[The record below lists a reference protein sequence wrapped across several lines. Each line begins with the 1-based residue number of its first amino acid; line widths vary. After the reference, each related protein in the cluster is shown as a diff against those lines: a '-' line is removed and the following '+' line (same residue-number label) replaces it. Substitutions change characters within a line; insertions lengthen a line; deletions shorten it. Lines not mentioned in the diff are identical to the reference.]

1 MSIVKPDEM
10 NFSNKNIVLLIQGK
24 HGVGKT
30 TLALSSK
37 RPLLIDIESGVDR
50 VDAYYRKDTLVCDS
64 YKQLLN
70 DLETSDLSAYDTLIL
85 DTLGSAIDLMTP
97 YLINQ
102 NPKFKQDTSNQLSQ
116 KGWGAVKVE
125 LKSLI
130 QICRDK
136 KKDLI
141 IITHCKAD
149 KDGETTIYVPDIGGS
164 MKDDIFNDIDLAC
177 FMETIGNKRTVNFS
191 PTDRFSA
198 KGNHGIAG
206 VYEVKTLEKHEN
218 NNAVAELFKTY
229 REELQNE
236 VVENKNY
243 NDLMTS
249 VTNKIIAC
257 KTDSELNTVL
267 GDILGATHIY
277 SSKEELGARL
287 NAKAK
292 DLGFKFDKGTK
303 TYVKS

>member
-10 NFSNKNIVLLIQGK
+10 NFSNKNIVLLIEGK

-37 RPLLIDIESGVDR
+37 RPLLIDVESGVDR
-50 VDAYYRKDTLVCDS
+50 VDAYYRKDTLVCDTWE
-64 YKQLLN
+64 QLLN
-70 DLETSDLSAYDTLIL
+70 DLETSDLSNYDTLVI

-97 YLINQ
+97 YLIAQ
-102 NPKFKQDTSNQLSQ
+102 NPKYKQDTSNQLSM

-125 LKSLI
+125 LKNLI
-130 QICRDK
+130 KVCRDK

-177 FMETIGNKRTVNFS
+177 FMETIGNKRTINFT

-198 KGNHGIAG
+198 KGNHGIVG
-206 VYEVKTLEKHEN
+206 INEVKNLENHEAN
-218 NNAVAELFKTY
+218 DTIAELFKSY
-229 REELQNE
+229 REELQQE
-236 VVENKNY
+236 VVENKKY
-243 NDLMTS
+243 NELMTLY
-249 VTNKIIAC
+249 TDKIIAC
-257 KTDSELNTVL
+257 KTITDLNTTL
-267 GDILGATHIY
+267 EAILKATHIY
-277 SSKEELGARL
+277 SSKEELGTRL

-292 DLGFKFDKGTK
+292 DLGAKYDKTTK
-303 TYVKS
+303 SYLKQ

>member
-10 NFSNKNIVLLIQGK
+10 NFSNKNIVLLIEGK

-37 RPLLIDIESGVDR
+37 RPLLIDVESGVDR
-50 VDAYYRKDTLVCDS
+50 VDAYYRKDTLVCDTWE
-64 YKQLLN
+64 QLLN
-70 DLETSDLSAYDTLIL
+70 DLEISDLSNYDTLVI

-97 YLINQ
+97 YLIAQ
-102 NPKFKQDTSNQLSQ
+102 NPKYKQDTSNQLSM

-125 LKSLI
+125 LKNLI
-130 QICRDK
+130 KVCREK

-177 FMETIGNKRTVNFS
+177 FMETIGNKRTINFT

-198 KGNHGIAG
+198 KGNHGIVG
-206 VYEVKTLEKHEN
+206 VYEIKNLENHEAN
-218 NNAVAELFKTY
+218 DTIAELFKAY
-229 REELQNE
+229 REELQQE
-236 VVENKNY
+236 VVENKKY
-243 NDLMTS
+243 NDLMTLY
-249 VTNKIIAC
+249 TDKIIAC
-257 KTDSELNTVL
+257 KTIIDLNTTL
-267 GDILGATHIY
+267 EAILKATHIY
-277 SSKEELGARL
+277 SSKEELGTRL

-292 DLGFKFDKGTK
+292 DLGAKYDKTTK
-303 TYVKS
+303 SYLKQ